1 MAAVAAVEGGAEVS
15 NEFTPGRFEKWYY
28 RTDYREERRVT
39 MTEQKVQLVS
49 EETVA
54 AYETYVQDH
63 SAYPILADIDF
74 PGLIKERQANVD
86 TIALLTEHNRQ
97 IDDQLKS
104 ALDASGVKS
113 VYYGRY
119 LVTHSISQGRRTL
132 DKLLLIKNG
141 VTPQQIEASYKVG
154 KGSSFI
160 RVGEKEEQKTEP
172 EVEG

>member
-1 MAAVAAVEGGAEVS
+1 
-15 NEFTPGRFEKWYY
+15 
-28 RTDYREERRVT
+28 
-39 MTEQKVQLVS
+39 MTEQKVRLVS
-49 EETVA
+49 EVWGVETVA
-54 AYETYVQDH
+54 TYETYVQDH

-132 DKLLLIKNG
+132 DKLLLVKNG
-141 VTPQQIEASYKVG
+141 VSPQQIEASYKMG
-154 KGSSFI
+154 KGSSSI
-160 RVGEKEEQKTEP
+160 RVSEKEEKSTTGGDEN
-172 EVEG
+172 ET